1 MRSGRADGVR
11 GTHRADADLVPEPVA
26 TQTTEA
32 PSPTRTKAPVKRT
45 GAAARVPRRVI
56 MEQLAKRAERI
67 AASMASASP
76 EVLPTD
82 VDPDSN
88 RGLGYRLMLQ
98 FSLAADQW
106 QYLDALWQRESGWNR
121 LAENAS
127 SGAYGIPQ
135 SLPGSKM
142 ADVAPDWRTNA
153 ETQITW
159 GLAYI
164 AARYDNPQARGD
176 APSASAGTE
185 RRAPSGRGRP
195 PVGAAWQ
202 LLDRRDLVDRLTLL
216 AACRTAWPE
225 NPNWRDVQR
234 RLRTSRDD
242 QGPEIARAGRW
253 PRLTRAKDPESRAMA
268 ARFLTRAQVAEELNI
283 SMAPC
288 CALLR
293 RSELRAA
300 KIGAR
305 GDYRI
310 GRDDLEAYIERP
322 TRRPSGGSR
331 ASVRRGRGRPCRR
344 LRCDQLAGPA
354 SGSAALE

>member
-1 MRSGRADGVR
+1 MSVSPEHPLRIEDVAVPWGSVACLGLARHDSLRVCGVMQRASKMPLEPAEDPSEITAYRCRNGCAVLLVTGHPSPIPLPSAQRFWIGDYGIGANTTAGIEGFPRRPAVR
-11 GTHRADADLVPEPVA
+11 IVALLIVALLTAGCAAAEPTVSEAPTAPTRTPSQEPVA

-32 PSPTRTKAPVKRT
+32 PTPTRTKAPVKRT

-98 FSLAADQW
+98 FGLAADQW
-106 QYLDALWQRESGWNR
+106 QYLDALWQRESGWNH

-164 AARYDNPQARGD
+164 AARYDNPQGAWGHSQR
-176 APSASAGTE
+176 
-185 RRAPSGRGRP
+185 
-195 PVGAAWQ
+195 VGW
-202 LLDRRDLVDRLTLL
+202 
-216 AACRTAWPE
+216 
-225 NPNWRDVQR
+225 
-234 RLRTSRDD
+234 
-242 QGPEIARAGRW
+242 
-253 PRLTRAKDPESRAMA
+253 
-268 ARFLTRAQVAEELNI
+268 
-283 SMAPC
+283 
-288 CALLR
+288 
-293 RSELRAA
+293 
-300 KIGAR
+300 
-305 GDYRI
+305 Y
-310 GRDDLEAYIERP
+310 
-322 TRRPSGGSR
+322 
-331 ASVRRGRGRPCRR
+331 
-344 LRCDQLAGPA
+344 
-354 SGSAALE
+354 

>member
-1 MRSGRADGVR
+1 MRIVALLIVALLTAGCAAAEPTASEAPTARSAEPTR
-11 GTHRADADLVPEPVA
+11 TPSQEPVA

-32 PSPTRTKAPVKRT
+32 PTPTRTKAPVKRT

-88 RGLGYRLMLQ
+88 RGLGYRLMLE
-98 FSLAADQW
+98 FGVAADQW
-106 QYLDALWQRESGWNR
+106 QYLDALWQRESGWNH

-164 AARYDNPQARGD
+164 AARYDNPQGAWGHSQR
-176 APSASAGTE
+176 
-185 RRAPSGRGRP
+185 
-195 PVGAAWQ
+195 VGW
-202 LLDRRDLVDRLTLL
+202 
-216 AACRTAWPE
+216 
-225 NPNWRDVQR
+225 
-234 RLRTSRDD
+234 
-242 QGPEIARAGRW
+242 
-253 PRLTRAKDPESRAMA
+253 
-268 ARFLTRAQVAEELNI
+268 
-283 SMAPC
+283 
-288 CALLR
+288 
-293 RSELRAA
+293 
-300 KIGAR
+300 
-305 GDYRI
+305 Y
-310 GRDDLEAYIERP
+310 
-322 TRRPSGGSR
+322 
-331 ASVRRGRGRPCRR
+331 
-344 LRCDQLAGPA
+344 
-354 SGSAALE
+354 